1 MFAFI
6 KKLRMTFQTGVAWD
20 LGSASDWLYRVES
33 LILIILMLKGA
44 ILSELLFNKSEAL
57 PRPRSG

>member
-1 MFAFI
+1 MFGFS

-20 LGSASDWLYRVES
+20 LGSASDWLYRVEN
-33 LILIILMLKGA
+33 LILIISMLKGA